1 MIIYGVPV
9 LARARSPVFLTHR
22 AMIARMDDTLIPR
35 ALTSEA
41 QLREL
46 YAAPGERA
54 IRKELD
60 YIDEMSRRLIAVSP
74 VVFVATSDAEGRC
87 DVAPR
92 GGPPGFVTVLD
103 ERHVVIPDATGNNRL
118 DSYRNIL
125 ANGHAGL
132 NFVIP
137 GRDTTLRVN
146 GVAWITADEDLLA
159 RLTPVGKP
167 PKTALV
173 VRADEVYVHCA
184 KAFVRSKIWHPEAWP
199 SKEEQPTPAEV
210 ALAHQR
216 DPNLTLAEVEQ
227 DQRDSL
233 LYRLA

>member
-1 MIIYGVPV
+1 
-9 LARARSPVFLTHR
+9 
-22 AMIARMDDTLIPR
+22 MDDFLIPG

-46 YAAPGERA
+46 YADPGERA
-54 IRKELD
+54 VRKELD
-60 YIDEMSRRLIAVSP
+60 HIDEMSRRLIAVSP
-74 VVFVATSDAEGRC
+74 VVFVATSDAM
-87 DVAPR
+87 AA
-92 GGPPGFVTVLD
+92 VTWPLGAALRFRQVLD

-137 GRDTTLRVN
+137 GRDDASCQRRSLDHGRW
-146 GVAWITADEDLLA
+146 GLLA

-184 KAFVRSKIWHPEAWP
+184 KAFVRSKVWRPEAWP
-199 SKEEQPTPAEV
+199 LKEEQPTPAEV

-216 DPNLTLAEVEQ
+216 DPT
-227 DQRDSL
+227 
-233 LYRLA
+233 